1 MSNTQPPSMGAP
13 VVRSRWTAKDEEN
26 LQELTE
32 RKARIDA
39 QNREPLE
46 QMLAADGRYTPG
58 DTQYCNWL
66 IANATQL
73 RALLVPFDHSAES

>member
-1 MSNTQPPSMGAP
+1 MSNTQPPSMGVP
-13 VVRSRWTAKDEEN
+13 LVRSRWTAKDEAN

-46 QMLAADGRYTPG
+46 QLVSSQ
-58 DTQYCNWL
+58 DTEYQWMTDWL
-66 IANATQL
+66 IENATQL